1 MSAGRQFQTDR
12 PANENARSPNLVTVG
27 GTIYDNVSIEE
38 RSPCRLDDAAVVST
52 MSNHDINIH
61 TNTM

>member
-12 PANENARSPNLVTVG
+12 PATENTRSLNLVTVG

-38 RSPCRLDDAAVVST
+38 RSPCRLDEAAVVWT